1 MRILIPRARDKQTVS
16 FLLTRMY
23 LSKEEQIP
31 NIKNRQR
38 VRVNHIFLIL
48 GLIKDNI
55 FSMQPFLS
63 LRSQLNPRESNM
75 LNKWK
80 KYFPIY
86 IAYCFHEDLVEISIF
101 KLTLDPSFPVS
112 LV

>member
-63 LRSQLNPRESNM
+63 LRSQLNPRENSM
-75 LNKWK
+75 LCKWENILS
-80 KYFPIY
+80 IY
-86 IAYCFHEDLVEISIF
+86 LAYCFHEDLVEISMI
-101 KLTLDPSFPVS
+101 KKVALKKYCLK
-112 LV
+112 